1 MSTEKI
7 ETLLSNLLVLGT
19 EWGLQLLYAIAI
31 LLVGRKIA
39 RWVRAFVT
47 KLMQRADADVT
58 LIPFVSSLVYYAMLV
73 FVVLAVLNQV
83 GIQTASMIAVL
94 GAAGLAIG
102 LALQGT
108 LSNFASGI
116 MLLVFRPFKVGDFI
130 DAGGNSGS
138 VQAIG
143 LFSTRMNTGD
153 NVRIIV
159 PNSSVYGG
167 TIKNF
172 GANPTRRND
181 IEIGISYDDD
191 IDVAIRTI
199 KQLLDADERVL
210 ADPEPLVAVKEL
222 GDSAVIIVVRAW
234 CRRQDYGALRF
245 HLMKQFKQGLEA
257 AGCSF
262 PYPQHDVHLYREGD
276 ASAA

>member
-1 MSTEKI
+1 MSTE
-7 ETLLSNLLVLGT
+7 ELQALLTTLMTLGT
-19 EWGLQLLYAIAI
+19 QWGLQLLYAIAI
-31 LLVGRKIA
+31 LFVGRKIA
-39 RWVRAFVT
+39 RWVRTLVT
-47 KLMQRADADVT
+47 RMMQRAGADTT
-58 LIPFVSSLVYYAMLV
+58 LIPFVSSMVYYAMLV

-116 MLLVFRPFKVGDFI
+116 MLLIFRPFKVGDYI
-130 DAGGNSGS
+130 NAGGNSGS
-138 VQAIG
+138 VQSIG
-143 LFSTRMNTGD
+143 LFSTSMNTGD

-181 IEIGISYDDD
+181 FEIGISYDDD
-191 IDVAIRTI
+191 IDLAIRTI

-210 ADPEPLVAVKEL
+210 VDPEPLVAVKEL
-222 GDSAVIIVVRAW
+222 GDSAVIILVRAW

-245 HLMKQFKQGLEA
+245 HLMKQFKEGLEA

-262 PYPQHDVHLYREGD
+262 PYPQQDVHLHQVSD

>member
-1 MSTEKI
+1 
-7 ETLLSNLLVLGT
+7 
-19 EWGLQLLYAIAI
+19 
-31 LLVGRKIA
+31 
-39 RWVRAFVT
+39 
-47 KLMQRADADVT
+47 
-58 LIPFVSSLVYYAMLV
+58 
-73 FVVLAVLNQV
+73 
-83 GIQTASMIAVL
+83 
-94 GAAGLAIG
+94 
-102 LALQGT
+102 
-108 LSNFASGI
+108 
-116 MLLVFRPFKVGDFI
+116 
-130 DAGGNSGS
+130 
-138 VQAIG
+138 
-143 LFSTRMNTGD
+143 MNTGD

-181 IEIGISYDDD
+181 FEIGISYDDD
-191 IDVAIRTI
+191 IDLAIRTI

-210 ADPEPLVAVKEL
+210 VDPEPLVAVKEL

-245 HLMKQFKQGLEA
+245 HLMQQFKEGLEA

-262 PYPQHDVHLYREGD
+262 PYPQQDVHLHQVSD

>member
-1 MSTEKI
+1 MSTE
-7 ETLLSNLLVLGT
+7 ELQALLTTLMTLGT
-19 EWGLQLLYAIAI
+19 QWGLQLLYAIAI
-31 LLVGRKIA
+31 LFVGRKIA
-39 RWVRAFVT
+39 RWVRTLVT
-47 KLMQRADADVT
+47 RMMQRANADTT
-58 LIPFVSSLVYYAMLV
+58 LIPFVSSMVYYAMLV

-116 MLLVFRPFKVGDFI
+116 MLLIFRPFKVGDYI
-130 DAGGNSGS
+130 NAGGNSGS
-138 VQAIG
+138 VQSIG
-143 LFSTRMNTGD
+143 LFSTSMNTGD

-199 KQLLDADERVL
+199 KQLLDSDERVL

-222 GDSAVIIVVRAW
+222 GDSAVVIVVRAW

-245 HLMKQFKQGLEA
+245 HLMKQFKQELEA

-262 PYPQHDVHLYREGD
+262 PYPQHDVHLHQASD